1 MIVHPILHRQLQGIL
16 ARCKAVNDG
25 VKDNILDQC
34 RRYINECHQQLQ
46 ACFPADW
53 EDFCC
58 VDSDTRDNK
67 RILKEVTKNSRHP
80 EIQGLADKLD
90 KAIMEVGVAI
100 KGWASLGNLEADMK
114 QAAERS
120 RLYIAVTGALNL
132 LVNKRLSNK
141 YTEAQLR
148 QEADKYIRAAKQKD
162 LWSPGTPGRM
172 VLPAPIK
179 AELSLLKGDEETPP
193 ILDMPAMAAILDA

>member
-1 MIVHPILHRQLQGIL
+1 MTVHPILHRQLQGIL
-16 ARCKAVNDG
+16 ARCQAVCDG
-25 VKDNILDQC
+25 VKHNILDQS
-34 RRYINECHQQLQ
+34 RRYIKECHQQLQ

-58 VDSDTRDNK
+58 DSDTRDNR
-67 RILKEVTKNSRHP
+67 RITKEVTKNSRHH

-100 KGWASLGNLEADMK
+100 KGWGSLGNMESDMK
-114 QAAERS
+114 HAAERS

-132 LVNKRLSNK
+132 LVNKRMSNK

-148 QEADKYIRAAKQKD
+148 EAADKYIRAAKAKD
-162 LWSPGTPGRM
+162 LWSPGTLGRM

-193 ILDMPAMAAILDA
+193 ILDVPPMAAILDA